1 MTITEKLTQIKELCD
16 ELGIDPHMYANVT
29 EHGRLIFR
37 LSEFCVFKKGD
48 LKAGRITPPD
58 PKDFMGGKNGKK

>member
-1 MTITEKLTQIKELCD
+1 MTITDNLREIKKLCD
-16 ELGIDPHMYANVT
+16 ELGINPHIYKDVK

-48 LKAGRITPPD
+48 LKAGRIAPPD
-58 PKDFMGGKNGKK
+58 PSEFMGGKNGK